1 MGIAD
6 SLYSQPKYIIHLNDN
21 QQMFIKI
28 LSGGIHEKVRG
39 HLYRCMGRL
48 FSCADGVWE

>member
-28 LSGGIHEKVRG
+28 LSGVYSNQTFVTH
-39 HLYRCMGRL
+39 
-48 FSCADGVWE
+48 S